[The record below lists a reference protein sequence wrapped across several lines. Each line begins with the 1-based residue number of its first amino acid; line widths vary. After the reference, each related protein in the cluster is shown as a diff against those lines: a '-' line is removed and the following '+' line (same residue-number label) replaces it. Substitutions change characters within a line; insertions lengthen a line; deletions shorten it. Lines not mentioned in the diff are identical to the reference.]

1 MATFTLPQTKSG
13 VSVGVIVGVGVMLG
27 VRVCVGVS
35 VNVGVMVCDG
45 VLVDVSV
52 GVAVGAGAAQA
63 VSTMTA
69 REMASGARMR
79 AIIYAVN
86 HDYFSPIALST

>member
-45 VLVDVSV
+45 VLVSV